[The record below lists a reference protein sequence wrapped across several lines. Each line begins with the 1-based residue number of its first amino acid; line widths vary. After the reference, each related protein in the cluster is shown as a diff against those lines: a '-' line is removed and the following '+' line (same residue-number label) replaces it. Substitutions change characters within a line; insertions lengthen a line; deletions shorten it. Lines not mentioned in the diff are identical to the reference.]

1 MIHPYYVP
9 ICRLCVQV
17 SKLIWTVFTLAM
29 TLLRLKSSFFCMFW
43 TLLPM
48 LGRAALDRTYDLNPA
63 KRRQKDLRW
72 FLVHLVSLL
81 VPLILHMCLVLTTFT
96 MFIPIMSRA
105 GSAVNPDLIIGYK
118 AASMTLAMIS
128 FLCPLVMVTERPM
141 RIITCLYVTTMVTM
155 GLCLFTK
162 LGFPYS
168 ASATNLAPHRALVIH
183 TERHFYDVA
192 GAETRADT
200 GYFMVNLD
208 RNSPHVL
215 NTWLPELKEAKEIRE
230 KECTEM
236 LYCGVPIYYPA
247 STLLRKNHW
256 LPAPAPKLWTPL
268 SLNLTQ
274 TAAPDIGTRKLLF
287 RAVGP
292 DHMGVFISP
301 AIGITLRS
309 WSLAGGE
316 LLAGPEWKMGR
327 PTYYIFASS
336 GKESDSFEFWLEVEV
351 PRSHYDGNELLDLAL
366 VGHYTHGSQ
375 MKSAQF
381 KQFLGQFP
389 GWSYPV
395 GWTAA
400 YKSYKF

>member
-1 MIHPYYVP
+1 M
-9 ICRLCVQV
+9 QV

-63 KRRQKDLRW
+63 KRRQKDLKW
-72 FLVHLVSLL
+72 FLVHLLSLL

-155 GLCLFTK
+155 GLCLFTR

-192 GAETRADT
+192 GAKTRADT
-200 GYFMVNLD
+200 GYFMVSLD
-208 RNSPHVL
+208 GTVTPRTL
-215 NTWLPELKEAKEIRE
+215 
-230 KECTEM
+230 
-236 LYCGVPIYYPA
+236 
-247 STLLRKNHW
+247 ST
-256 LPAPAPKLWTPL
+256 
-268 SLNLTQ
+268 
-274 TAAPDIGTRKLLF
+274 
-287 RAVGP
+287 
-292 DHMGVFISP
+292 
-301 AIGITLRS
+301 
-309 WSLAGGE
+309 
-316 LLAGPEWKMGR
+316 
-327 PTYYIFASS
+327 S
-336 GKESDSFEFWLEVEV
+336 GCPS
-351 PRSHYDGNELLDLAL
+351 
-366 VGHYTHGSQ
+366 
-375 MKSAQF
+375 
-381 KQFLGQFP
+381 
-389 GWSYPV
+389 
-395 GWTAA
+395 
-400 YKSYKF
+400 

>member
-183 TERHFYDVA
+183 TERHFYDLA

-215 NTWLPELKEAKEIRE
+215 NTWLPELKEAKA
-230 KECTEM
+230 KEQAR
-236 LYCGVPIYYPA
+236 YCSVPWGPTTWSSSFPPPSA
-247 STLLRKNHW
+247 SRC
-256 LPAPAPKLWTPL
+256 APGSWR
-268 SLNLTQ
+268 
-274 TAAPDIGTRKLLF
+274 AASCWP
-287 RAVGP
+287 GP
-292 DHMGVFISP
+292 S
-301 AIGITLRS
+301 
-309 WSLAGGE
+309 
-316 LLAGPEWKMGR
+316 GR
-327 PTYYIFASS
+327 PTTSSPPAARRATASS
-336 GKESDSFEFWLEVEV
+336 SGWRWRCRARTTTV
-351 PRSHYDGNELLDLAL
+351 GN
-366 VGHYTHGSQ
+366 T
-375 MKSAQF
+375 
-381 KQFLGQFP
+381 
-389 GWSYPV
+389 
-395 GWTAA
+395 
-400 YKSYKF
+400 